1 MIRRSLTFIVTITL
15 AGSLYAQEQKSVLR
29 LAEEAYAR
37 EEYALAGALYQ
48 RQTSGKENKTPVAL
62 LMKMAHSYQEI
73 GRFQEAAGYYQQI
86 IARPDHPAAAS
97 FAYGE
102 TLRQLEQY
110 DAAKQ
115 QYALFSS
122 SNADSIKLKEIAIH
136 GCDSAAIWVKATSPL
151 QLQPVKTL
159 NTSGSDLVSSIVN
172 KRLVLLSNGYR
183 RLLLSG
189 NREAHP
195 ATDGRTQQPFYKAYT
210 YQQYTNGNGTMY
222 LEELLPKLFD
232 KYDYHVGP
240 VYMDQAEDVL
250 YATINI
256 QGKNVQYTGKGPV
269 NGVRLLQ
276 IWQSVKT
283 DGKWSEPVL
292 LPGINVAGYSSS
304 HAVLNAAGNILYF
317 VSDRPGGLG
326 QTDIWF
332 CEKQADGTWS
342 SPVNCGDKI
351 NTIAAETFPTV
362 NEEGVLYFS
371 SKGHAGLGGYDI
383 FRVKGEKAN
392 WGTSENLKAPFN
404 SGADEIG
411 FVLQQN
417 GTEGYLSSNKQGGA
431 GSDDIYYFNDADLLN
446 KLNGI
451 QTPGL
456 ITHNNQPLVREEAK
470 PGKVTGPRQLTAEEQ
485 ADKQSL
491 EQFKFLYDY
500 NSSRLSAESRQTLGK
515 VAEILTKHPDW
526 KLVVLSFA
534 DNRGSDQYNTDL
546 SAQRCFSAI
555 EYLVQKGLDPKR
567 FYYANKGESEPVNK
581 CKDGVPCDEEEYH
594 QNRRSE
600 LQVMW

>member
-1 MIRRSLTFIVTITL
+1 MTL
-15 AGSLYAQEQKSVLR
+15 AGSMYAQEQKSVLR

-48 RQTSGKENKTPVAL
+48 RQANGKENKTPVAL
-62 LMKMAHSYQEI
+62 LMKIAHSYQEI

-86 IARPDHPAAAS
+86 ITRPDHPASAS

-102 TLRQLEQY
+102 ALRQLEQY
-110 DAAKQ
+110 NAAKQ
-115 QYALFSS
+115 QYALFST
-122 SNADSIKLKEIAIH
+122 SNADSIKLKEIALRS
-136 GCDSAAIWVKATSPL
+136 CDSATVWIKTTSPL
-151 QLQPVKTL
+151 QLQPVKSL
-159 NTSGSDLVSSIVN
+159 NTSGSDLASSFVN
-172 KRLVLLSNGYR
+172 NRLVLLSNGYR
-183 RLLLSG
+183 KVVS
-189 NREAHP
+189 REAHP
-195 ATDGRTQQPFYKAYT
+195 DTDKRTQQPFYKAYV
-210 YQQYTNGNGTMY
+210 YQQYATGNHTMY
-222 LEELLPKLFD
+222 LEELLPELFD

-240 VYMDQAEDVL
+240 VYMNQAEDVL

-269 NGVRLLQ
+269 NGVRRLQ
-276 IWQSVKT
+276 IYQAVKT

-317 VSDRPGGLG
+317 ISDRPGGLG
-326 QTDIWF
+326 QTDIWY
-332 CEKQADGTWS
+332 CEKQADGSWS

-351 NTIAAETFPTV
+351 NSVAAETFPTV

-371 SKGHAGLGGYDI
+371 SKGHVGLGGYDI

-392 WGTSENLKAPFN
+392 WGTPENLKAPFN

-411 FVLQQN
+411 FVLQNN

-446 KLNGI
+446 RLNGI
-451 QTPGL
+451 KTPAVIMPG
-456 ITHNNQPLVREEAK
+456 NQPVVREEPK
-470 PGKVTGPRQLTAEEQ
+470 PGTVKGPRQLTAEEQ
-485 ADKQSL
+485 ADKQTL
-491 EQFKFLYDY
+491 EQFKFFYDY
-500 NSSRLSAESRQTLGK
+500 NSTNLLTESRQMLDK
-515 VAEILTKHPDW
+515 VAEIMARHPNW

-534 DNRGSDQYNTDL
+534 DSRGTDQYNADL
-546 SAQRCFSAI
+546 SAQRCYSAI
-555 EYLVQKGLDPKR
+555 EYLVNKGIDLKR
-567 FYYANKGESEPVNK
+567 CYYANKGESEPVNK
-581 CKDGVPCDEEEYH
+581 CRDGVPCNEKEYR

>member
-1 MIRRSLTFIVTITL
+1 MTL
-15 AGSLYAQEQKSVLR
+15 AGGLYAQEQKSVLR
-29 LAEEAYAR
+29 LADEAYAR

-48 RQTSGKENKTPVAL
+48 RQTSGKEKKSPVTL
-62 LMKMAHSYQEI
+62 LMKIAHSYQEI

-115 QYALFSS
+115 QYAAFSTG
-122 SNADSIKLKEIAIH
+122 NADSIQLKEIAIRS
-136 GCDSAAIWVKATSPL
+136 CDSAAIWKKASSPLLLRPVKA
-151 QLQPVKTL
+151 L
-159 NTSGSDLVSSIVN
+159 NTSSSDLVSSIVN

-183 RLLLSG
+183 SLLLNGS
-189 NREAHP
+189 REAHP
-195 ATDGRTQQPFYKAYT
+195 ETDRRTQQAFYKAYS
-210 YQQYTNGNGTMY
+210 YQQYANGNGTMY
-222 LEELLPKLFD
+222 MEELLPKLFD
-232 KYDYHVGP
+232 QYDYHIGP
-240 VYMDQAEDVL
+240 VYMNQAEDVL

-269 NGVRLLQ
+269 NGVRQLQ
-276 IWQSVKT
+276 IYQSAKT
-283 DGKWSEPVL
+283 DGNWSKPVL
-292 LPGINVAGYSSS
+292 LPGINIAGYSSS
-304 HAVLNAAGNILYF
+304 HAVLNAAGNIFYF

-326 QTDIWF
+326 QTDIWY

-342 SPVNCGDKI
+342 AAVNCGDKI

-362 NEEGVLYFS
+362 NEDGVLYFS

-392 WGTSENLKAPFN
+392 WGTPENLKTPFN

-411 FVLQQN
+411 FVLQN
-417 GTEGYLSSNKQGGA
+417 SGTEGYLSSNKQGGA

-446 KLNGI
+446 RLNGI
-451 QTPGL
+451 QTPAV
-456 ITHNNQPLVREEAK
+456 ITHNNQPVVREETK
-470 PGKVTGPRQLTAEEQ
+470 PGNITAPRQLSAEEQ
-485 ADKQSL
+485 ADKQTL
-491 EQFKFLYDY
+491 EQFKFFYDY
-500 NSSRLSAESRQTLGK
+500 NSTSLLTESRKTLDK
-515 VAEILTKHPDW
+515 VAEILARHPGW

-534 DNRGSDQYNTDL
+534 DNRGTDQYNTDL

-555 EYLVQKGLDPKR
+555 EYLVQKGLDNKR
-567 FYYANKGESEPVNK
+567 FYYANKGESDPVNK
-581 CKDGVPCDEEEYH
+581 CKDGVPCNEEEYRE
-594 QNRRSE
+594 NRRSE
-600 LQVMW
+600 LQVIW